1 MQMQEPL
8 EESFAARKAES
19 LKGWE
24 TATLDGMSLLGALRS
39 RTSVLF
45 RNPPSV
51 SVRVDGP
58 NAVVHRSSGATF
70 VEAAAAPV
78 SDDGYFLTAAHVVKG
93 ASSLI
98 LIGLFKGEDG
108 TNSVRKVPVRVVWQ
122 PETIWMPAMELEF
135 DDPSLG
141 PDIAIIHADG
151 VMPSPFTIS
160 NEPQQVDDPVVIAGC
175 PIGNFGSFPERNG
188 LAAGQIQSVGRRDA
202 VGSNPAY
209 TAVLHNAP
217 SVVEDSGGPVLDR
230 NGYLI
235 GINSTGRNSLLN
247 WHALTA
253 GLGGAPRPSELDYS
267 NRAIMPDPIWLRE
280 LIEQDRAASN
290 SRPKNDPEQP

>member
-24 TATLDGMSLLGALRS
+24 TATLDGMPLLGALRS
-39 RTSVLF
+39 RTSFLF

-58 NAVVHRSSGATF
+58 NTVIHRTSGATF
-70 VEAAAAPV
+70 VQATAAPV

-93 ASSLI
+93 ASSLF

-108 TNSVRKVPVRVVWQ
+108 KISVPKVPVRVVWQ

-160 NEPQQVDDPVVIAGC
+160 NEPQQVDDPVVIAG
-175 PIGNFGSFPERNG
+175 RNG

-217 SVVEDSGGPVLDR
+217 SVLEDSGGPVLDR

-235 GINSTGRNSLLN
+235 GINSTGCISLSN
-247 WHALTA
+247 WQALTA
-253 GLGGAPRPSELDYS
+253 GLGEAPRPRELDYS

-290 SRPKNDPEQP
+290 SRPKNNPEQP